1 MADKKNIVIRVNYP
15 KAGNRM
21 EKPLSAPELITEWHF
36 KRIFLAVAAVVLIC
50 VVAFL
55 AIKPASQTSRDN
67 TPVVLSGPVKAI
79 KVVPEPAKVAA
90 IKEAGEN
97 VRIEKQSAIKT
108 MLEPTTAPV
117 SPVITEKTPVPDL
130 ENQAA
135 IKANTT
141 QTKAEDEIAGLK
153 TEATEEKPALSKNKE
168 PVKNS
173 PSPIDDKG
181 VSRALL
187 TTGINNREPI
197 DNFIAP
203 VKIGDKQKL
212 ALYYFTE
219 LRNLKERALYH
230 EWLRNGKVVAKRQL
244 YIGADRWRTSSKMTF
259 SDRNKGN
266 WTVRLVDKTGLILNK
281 ISFAV
286 VSDE

>member
-1 MADKKNIVIRVNYP
+1 
-15 KAGNRM
+15 M
-21 EKPLSAPELITEWHF
+21 EKPLSAPELITEWHV
-36 KRIFLAVAAVVLIC
+36 KRIFLAVVAALVLIC
-50 VVAFL
+50 VAAFL
-55 AIKPASQTSRDN
+55 VIEYVSQTSGDN
-67 TPVVLSGPVKAI
+67 TPVVLAGPVKAI
-79 KVVPEPAKVAA
+79 KVLPEPAPAEA
-90 IKEAGEN
+90 IKAAEES
-97 VRIEKQSAIKT
+97 VSMEKQSTIKT
-108 MLEPTTAPV
+108 VPEPTTAPV
-117 SPVITEKTPVPDL
+117 PPVTVEKTLVPVP

-135 IKANTT
+135 IKSSTT
-141 QTKAEDEIAGLK
+141 HTKADKADDEITSLK
-153 TEATEEKPALSKNKE
+153 TEATEEKPALNKNKE
-168 PVKNS
+168 PDKNS

-187 TTGINNREPI
+187 ATGINNREPI

-203 VKIGDKQKL
+203 VKIGHKQKL
-212 ALYYFTE
+212 VLYYFTE

-230 EWLRNGKVVAKRQL
+230 EWLRNDKVVSKRQL